1 MTDEALKKFQGSA
14 NWEAGVDG
22 NVALISIGAGTRLDT
37 TTMKDPIVGFVF
49 DTKGLMADVS
59 LKGSKFTKLD
69 KSKDK

>member
-1 MTDEALKKFQGSA
+1 MRRRKNF
-14 NWEAGVDG
+14 GVRGVGKPGWTG
-22 NVALISIGAGTRLDT
+22 NVALYNIGAGTRLDT

-49 DTKGLMADVS
+49 DAKGFMADAS